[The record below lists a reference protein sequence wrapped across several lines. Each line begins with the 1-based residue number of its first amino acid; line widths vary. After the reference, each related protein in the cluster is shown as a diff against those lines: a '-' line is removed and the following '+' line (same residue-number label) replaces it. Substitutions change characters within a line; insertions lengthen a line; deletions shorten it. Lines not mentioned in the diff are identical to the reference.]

1 MFISVIK
8 DETSKIVFSSFTDD
22 NWLIVSFF
30 TDEVVKIT
38 LSSLLHMTQQ
48 NLVPHLLRIT
58 TWSVGCDLF
67 HRWSSKINVVIC
79 LVNWYKSFWQI
90 TQQNLVS
97 NILRFF
103 VINASQLLKGSFR
116 IYGLGGRHIPQ
127 ILISL
132 ANDLICANDFIR
144 VPLFFLRIPKN
155 LKSKIFRPPFAT
167 RPKFFAPPSRRVQI
181 LSPPLNSKNQIC
193 L

>member
-1 MFISVIK
+1 MFISVRK

-30 TDEVVKIT
+30 TDEVIKIT
-38 LSSLLHMTQQ
+38 LSSLSQMTQQ

-79 LVNWYKSFWQI
+79 LVNWYKSFWQV

-97 NILRFF
+97 NILRITTYNVGCDFLTDYLW
-103 VINASQLLKGSFR
+103 IKMTH
-116 IYGLGGRHIPQ
+116 HIKWCYLHKDN
-127 ILISL
+127 ITHAMSL
-132 ANDLICANDFIR
+132 SVNKDDTPNN
-144 VPLFFLRIPKN
+144 V
-155 LKSKIFRPPFAT
+155 
-167 RPKFFAPPSRRVQI
+167 V
-181 LSPPLNSKNQIC
+181 LSA
-193 L
+193 